1 MSKRVK
7 KIGIIFVTI
16 LSLAFIMLLMTQMIT
31 LNMNPV
37 TLCAKDSD
45 SDEVRVGG
53 DKEGIILLSNKLFME
68 TSNI

>member
-1 MSKRVK
+1 
-7 KIGIIFVTI
+7 
-16 LSLAFIMLLMTQMIT
+16 MLLMTQMIT

-68 TSNI
+68 TSNN